1 MLSSSFTHLTSLSS
15 AQLKLLPFLK
25 LLPNSRKL
33 IAKLLLH
40 QQVCKLKYW
49 SNFYGVLDSV
59 FSHLAWTNTDRKQ
72 GGLGEMKIPILA
84 DTNHAVSKA
93 YGCLKEDEGIAFRGL
108 YIIDGKGIFV
118 TKSWAGVSLIVFVR
132 NNLHFRCSSSNH
144 NQRFASW
151 SICWRNTPI
160 GSSFPIRWWTWRSL
174 SSWMEA
180 RQGYNEGWSKGIKRI
195 FLKAIRDLN
204 DWNTLITD
212 TFEGISPRPTIISL
226 KILTKNVL
234 TLNS

>member
-84 DTNHAVSKA
+84 DTNHAVAKA

-108 YIIDGKGIFV
+108 YIIDGKGNFFEIPNF
-118 TKSWAGVSLIVFVR
+118 
-132 NNLHFRCSSSNH
+132 LHFILKMLHGPCSMDS
-144 NQRFASW
+144 
-151 SICWRNTPI
+151 C
-160 GSSFPIRWWTWRSL
+160 
-174 SSWMEA
+174 
-180 RQGYNEGWSKGIKRI
+180 NEMLHEQYS
-195 FLKAIRDLN
+195 
-204 DWNTLITD
+204 
-212 TFEGISPRPTIISL
+212 
-226 KILTKNVL
+226 
-234 TLNS
+234 